1 MSACLCTP
9 RSKKPEAL
17 KANVGLWY
25 KAGDIELHVGVEKRD
40 GCNKNHLACEVENI
54 EEVRRYWEENSVP
67 TQDEKRILGAIR
79 FLFCEQF
86 GFLAKRKID

>member
-40 GCNKNHLACEVENI
+40 GRNKSHLACEVENMKKSDAI
-54 EEVRRYWEENSVP
+54 EKKTVCRRKTKS
-67 TQDEKRILGAIR
+67 
-79 FLFCEQF
+79 
-86 GFLAKRKID
+86 GF